1 MHAAVPPHGKSAAP
15 TPHDGVPP
23 TLLTCC
29 PTRRGRLEREYE
41 VLGEL
46 GRGAFGSALKA
57 RRRADGCL
65 VCLKALAWETM
76 GASERRMV
84 GHLGAESMGAA
95 GVMHWVGR

>member
-1 MHAAVPPHGKSAAP
+1 MLRCRQNCNSAGNIPHN
-15 TPHDGVPP
+15 GVPL

-29 PTRRGRLEREYE
+29 PTRSGRLEREYE

-65 VCLKALAWETM
+65 VCLKALAWARA
-76 GASERRMV
+76 GRWFGSD
-84 GHLGAESMGAA
+84 HLDA
-95 GVMHWVGR
+95 R

>member
-1 MHAAVPPHGKSAAP
+1 MPFLSFLHIS
-15 TPHDGVPP
+15 
-23 TLLTCC
+23 
-29 PTRRGRLEREYE
+29 RLEREYE

-65 VCLKALAWETM
+65 VCLKALDWQNM

-84 GHLGAESMGAA
+84 GRLWAEESVGVASLGIML
-95 GVMHWVGR
+95 